1 MATTVQKSFTP
12 GSKDIRYLNR
22 DFPQLREALINFTKV
37 YYPNTYK
44 DFSPSSPGMMFIEQA
59 AYVGDV
65 LSYYTDYAF
74 KEGTMESATE
84 RKNII
89 GLARYLGYKIKPS
102 TAATGIVNLMQL
114 CPSTDDGM
122 GNYYPD
128 PQYMLT
134 VNANT
139 QFASSTNAYYILTS
153 AVNFELS
160 SSASPRIDQVYSRND
175 DGTPQYFLL
184 TKQGSVSSGQII
196 TKTVTVLTPSPYF
209 QIPLEETNVLQ
220 ILDIYDSDNNRWY
233 EVDYLAQGFVPIG
246 VPNDAIYEGSLS
258 QYKDSVPY
266 ILTYLKTSR
275 KFITQVDKNNLTT
288 IYFGAGVNGVDDE
301 LVTFDSDL
309 IGVGLTNI
317 NEVNVP
323 LDPSSFLQNEN
334 YGIAPQNTTLTIR
347 YLIGGGLN
355 SNCQADE
362 IRNVTAATFDN
373 PTEGLLSEQIDLLNT
388 VQNSLAVSNPAP
400 CTGGKD
406 AETDEEIKLNA
417 VANFAAQNRTVTQ
430 NDYLVRI
437 YSLPAQYGTIAK
449 AQVIPDTNLQAG
461 VNKILVGVVDQT
473 NVATVV
479 DNSNSN
485 YFRSLAYDNTNP
497 FAINVYVLSYD
508 ANKNLI
514 RPNPALVT
522 NLITYLK
529 QYRMLT
535 DGVNVIDGYIIN
547 IGVNFT
553 ITVYKGY
560 NKKDVLSNCITAV
573 QNFFDID
580 RWNFSQPINLSQLQ
594 LEIAKVDGVQSVVSL
609 EIYNK
614 TALDGNYSQVEYDIA
629 AATKNGVIYPSVD
642 PSIFEVKY
650 PDSDIKGSVL

>member
-22 DFPQLREALINFTKV
+22 DFPQLREALINFAKV

-65 LSYYTDYAF
+65 LSYYTDYVF

-114 CPSTDDGM
+114 CPSADDGM

-160 SSASPRIDQVYSRND
+160 SSSSPRIDQVYSRND

-246 VPNDAIYEGSLS
+246 VPNDAIYEGSLA

-275 KFITQVDKNNLTT
+275 KFITQVDENNLTT

-362 IRNVTAATFDN
+362 IRNVVAATFDN
-373 PTEGLLSEQIDLLNT
+373 PTEGLLPEQIDLLNT
-388 VQNSLAVSNPAP
+388 VQNSLAVANPAP

-406 AETDEEIKLNA
+406 AETDDEIKLNA

-479 DNSNSN
+479 DNSNNN

-535 DGVNVIDGYIIN
+535 DGVNIIDGYIIN

-560 NKKDVLSNCITAV
+560 NKKDVLSDCISAV

-594 LEIAKVDGVQSVVSL
+594 LEIAKVDGVQSVVNL

-629 AATKNGVIYPSVD
+629 TATKNGVIYPSVD

>member
-22 DFPQLREALINFTKV
+22 DFPQLREALINFAKV

-65 LSYYTDYAF
+65 LSYYTDYVF

-114 CPSTDDGM
+114 CPSADDGM

-160 SSASPRIDQVYSRND
+160 SSSSPRVDQIYSRND

-275 KFITQVDKNNLTT
+275 KFITQVDENNLTT

-347 YLIGGGLN
+347 YLIGGGLS

-362 IRNVTAATFDN
+362 IRNVIAATFDN
-373 PTEGLLSEQIDLLNT
+373 PTEGLLPEQIDLLNT
-388 VQNSLAVSNPAP
+388 VQNSLAVANPAP

-479 DNSNSN
+479 DNSNNN

-514 RPNPALVT
+514 RPNPALIT

-535 DGVNVIDGYIIN
+535 DGVNIIDGYIIN
-547 IGVNFT
+547 VGVNFT
-553 ITVYKGY
+553 ITVYKGF
-560 NKKDVLSNCITAV
+560 NKKDVLSNCISAV

-594 LEIAKVDGVQSVVSL
+594 LEIAKVDGVQSVVNL